1 MTVTTYYATAVG
13 AQHAGATYTDSES
26 DGDDEGLIYQAYESD
41 PRDGYLYPFLSNFP
55 TSRRG
60 SSGDDDYDDGSET
73 TILSLRGEAIEITKR
88 ELAQLPDS
96 IIIGLSNSI
105 VMPENDEVEYGTHE
119 YYETCAGTGA
129 GATAAA
135 PDFGAE
141 APMVVDYS
149 PACLRYIL
157 EFYREAAAAAASSS
171 SSLLHSSPAGVMAFD
186 QPVSSSLPPP
196 PSMFL
201 LREDLEY
208 YCIPTRP
215 NLPPETLNYIKHE
228 CGLLL
233 LQTDGVFSGFRDCD
247 DDKEAIATVPAAAVL
262 EDARVRAVLMRNG
275 VGANAVWGVREMEPG
290 RTMISSLLLVRLEEE
305 GGDDGSGNRTERKG
319 GVIAGSAS
327 SLNLAATGA
336 AADTIVAPA
345 DQSIANDSK
354 SSVTISNISNSI
366 SGSSTSKFDTKAQ
379 ETATLLVNDDEMPTK
394 NTQKDD
400 IDDDDEN
407 NNNNNNNNDSIY
419 KSHPSHLSNKCDHD
433 RHDHIR
439 DSNYADAEEEEDD
452 DEKEDNNDDDSESVA
467 FLPLVAA
474 TDLTGFRRK
483 PARRCWWSKF
493 TVEDVDGYG
502 DVTLHVRKVWV
513 LEVCGM

>member
-1 MTVTTYYATAVG
+1 MTATTHYATAVG

-26 DGDDEGLIYQAYESD
+26 DGDGEGLIYQAYESD
-41 PRDGYLYPFLSNFP
+41 PRDGYLYPFLNNFP

-60 SSGDDDYDDGSET
+60 SSGDNDYDDGSET

-105 VMPENDEVEYGTHE
+105 VMPENDEADYQAQE
-119 YYETCAGTGA
+119 YYETRAGTGA

-135 PDFGAE
+135 AASTPDFGAN
-141 APMVVDYS
+141 PLMVVDYS

-157 EFYREAAAAAASSS
+157 KFYREAAAAAASSS
-171 SSLLHSSPAGVMAFD
+171 SLLRSLPAPAIAFD
-186 QPVSSSLPPP
+186 QKVSPSLLPPP
-196 PSMFL
+196 SVFI
-201 LREDLEY
+201 LREEIEY

-247 DDKEAIATVPAAAVL
+247 DDKEAMATVSAAAVL

-275 VGANAVWGVREMEPG
+275 VGANTVWGVREMEPG

-305 GGDDGSGNRTERKG
+305 NGDDNGSGYRNEG
-319 GVIAGSAS
+319 NPGVIAGSAS

-336 AADTIVAPA
+336 AAETVTTEAAVVAPA
-345 DQSIANDSK
+345 DQPVANDSK
-354 SSVTISNISNSI
+354 SSVTISNVSNSI
-366 SGSSTSKFDTKAQ
+366 SGGSTSRFDTKAQ
-379 ETATLLVNDDEMPTK
+379 ETATLLADDDEIPTK
-394 NTQKDD
+394 DTQKDD
-400 IDDDDEN
+400 DSDNDDK
-407 NNNNNNNNDSIY
+407 NNNDSM
-419 KSHPSHLSNKCDHD
+419 SHTSHLSNNGDHD

-439 DSNYADAEEEEDD
+439 DSNYADAEEEDEEEYDD
-452 DEKEDNNDDDSESVA
+452 DVESVA

-474 TDLTGFRRK
+474 TDLTEFRRK

-513 LEVCGM
+513 LEVCSI